1 MRMSRTITLKL
12 LGGLTLSGCCLASLG
27 CGQKAQEQ
35 HEVSTEQQDPAD
47 FKWYDEQGKEITE
60 KWKTDE
66 HGNRVLDAEGRPIP
80 EPSVPYDR
88 HHRPWVWSNGA
99 WIPLILMSRA
109 VPHAPYSA
117 PMHSHSSSSSS
128 WLSGGS
134 GYRTSSTTT
143 TYRAGTGTGSRS
155 VTPTPSAPAG
165 SSISRGGFG
174 STGSSS
180 SSSSSS

>member
-1 MRMSRTITLKL
+1 MRKSRAITLTV

-27 CGQKAQEQ
+27 CGKSEQ
-35 HEVSTEQQDPAD
+35 HDASAEPSEPVDNN
-47 FKWYDEQGKEITE
+47 WYDEHGNAVPE
-60 KWKTDE
+60 KWKTDGN
-66 HGNRVLDAEGRPIP
+66 GNRVLDAEGRPIP

-88 HHRPWVWSNGA
+88 HHRPWVWSNGT

-109 VPHAPYSA
+109 VPGVPYNT
-117 PMHSHSSSSSS
+117 PMRSHSSSSSS

-134 GYRTSSTTT
+134 GYRSTSTTT
-143 TYRAGTGTGSRS
+143 TYRAGTGTGSHA
-155 VTPTPSAPAG
+155 VTPSAPSG